1 MTTRCRSA
9 RAPPCGLAL
18 GRPAPESPSDRLAPA
33 RYDASPDSA
42 TWDQP
47 APAAPRSAHPGDRLS
62 CVATITSCPN
72 SLSTRLIQGEC
83 VPISSAMRLRGIASK
98 TSRNAFAVVRSRCS
112 NWIWPASSNTQYQ
125 VLRSPKF
132 RPVVSFGWKIFLL
145 CLVARPFHS
154 PLGSKGHVELISSV
168 FDSYL
173 DFDSY
178 LERGDRTGAFGAL
191 TFLNLAIN

>member
-1 MTTRCRSA
+1 MVVSA
-9 RAPPCGLAL
+9 SIVFTLGVIHFVYTFCGQQLTPSDYTLQISTSAPCGLAP
-18 GRPAPESPSDRLAPA
+18 GRLAPESPSDRIAPA
-33 RYDASPDSA
+33 HYDASPDSA

-125 VLRSPKF
+125 VLRSPKS

-145 CLVARPFHS
+145 CLAAVPFS
-154 PLGSKGHVELISSV
+154 
-168 FDSYL
+168 
-173 DFDSY
+173 
-178 LERGDRTGAFGAL
+178 
-191 TFLNLAIN
+191 